1 MKLVVRVIALLLVG
15 VVSAAELPTEQAT
28 VQVTLQQGAITGSR
42 EEAIN
47 GRVYYSFKS
56 IPYAKPPVGPLR
68 FKNPEPADPWSG
80 VRNGSLP
87 IPKCPQT
94 SIFILGRHPI
104 EGQEDCLYLNV
115 YTPQPYLSNLPVMV
129 YIHGGAFLVGTAA
142 EGGSPAPLMQKDI
155 VLVTM
160 NYRLGALGFL
170 STEDSVLPGNLGL
183 KDQTLALQWVQ
194 DNIMNFGG
202 DPNQVTIFGISAG
215 GISAHLHVLS
225 PNSVG
230 LFHRAIMQS
239 GTALLATITSP
250 RRGAISI
257 SKALNCSGPTES
269 HQLLEC
275 FKNATMEDLVEA
287 QNSLNEWYDL
297 PLTVGPCVDGSFL
310 PQHPASLLRLAR
322 YNDNVDIM
330 TGTVHDEGNLITAG
344 LFSKAGEEALQQLND
359 NFNKVGPI
367 LLGVTNEEN
376 PVYLARRVF
385 LRYMSDLNV
394 TMDDEPALTKL
405 IGDQAFTTHS
415 LQSAGFHAKRTS
427 SKTFMYELQQTL
439 EKPIMSLFTNT
450 SIEREMA
457 GHGDDILYL
466 FQFPEFLEPLHR
478 PQDLHVQETFL
489 TLWTN
494 FASTGNPTINGDLGF
509 RWAPVTP
516 SDPLRYLSITT
527 TPTMQQADRS
537 LLNFWN
543 SLPTE
548 TTKLL
553 YPELFLQDVKQ
564 EL

>member
-1 MKLVVRVIALLLVG
+1 MLVVTVIASLLAV
-15 VVSAAELPTEQAT
+15 VVSAANPPTEQAT
-28 VQVTLQQGAITGSR
+28 VEVTLQQGAITGSR
-42 EEAIN
+42 EEAMN

-68 FKNPEPADPWSG
+68 FKDPEPAPTWSG

-94 SIFILGRHPI
+94 SIFILKRHPI

-115 YTPQPYLSNLPVMV
+115 YTPQPYASNLPVMV
-129 YIHGGAFLVGTAA
+129 YIHGGAFLVGSAG
-142 EGGSPAPLMQKDI
+142 EGSPAPLMQKDI

-170 STEDSVLPGNLGL
+170 STGDSVLPGNLGL

-194 DNIMNFGG
+194 GNIKDFGG

-225 PNSVG
+225 PGSVG
-230 LFHRAIMQS
+230 LFQRAIIQS

-250 RRGAISI
+250 RKGAISI
-257 SKALNCSGPTES
+257 SKALNCSGPIES

-275 FKNATMEDLVEA
+275 FKNATLEDLVEA

-310 PQHPASLLRLAR
+310 PQHPASLLRLSHYA
-322 YNDNVDIM
+322 DNVDVMI
-330 TGTVHDEGNLITAG
+330 GTAQEDGNLLTVG
-344 LFSKAGEEALQQLND
+344 LFSKAGEEVLQKLND
-359 NFNKVGPI
+359 NFSKVGPI
-367 LLGVTNEEN
+367 MLGVTEEEN
-376 PVYLARRVF
+376 PVYLARRMF

-394 TMDDEPALTKL
+394 TMDDEFALTKL
-405 IGDQAFTTHS
+405 IGDQAFKTHS
-415 LQSAGFHAKRTS
+415 LQSAGFHAKS
-427 SKTFMYELQQTL
+427 PHSKTFMYELQHPL
-439 EKPIMSLFTNT
+439 ENPIMSLFTNT
-450 SIEREMA
+450 SIKREMT
-457 GHGDDILYL
+457 GHGDEMRYI

-478 PQDLHVQETFL
+478 PQDLHVQEIFL

-494 FASTGNPTINGDLGF
+494 FASTGNPTINGTLGF
-509 RWAPVTP
+509 RWTPVTP
-516 SDPLRYLSITT
+516 YDPLRYLSITT
-527 TPTMQQADRS
+527 TPSMQQADRS
-537 LLNFWN
+537 VLNFWN

-553 YPELFLQDVKQ
+553 YPELFLQNVEQ

>member
-1 MKLVVRVIALLLVG
+1 MLAVTIVTAMVAV
-15 VVSAAELPTEQAT
+15 AAAEQAT

-47 GRVYYSFKS
+47 GRMYYSFKS

-68 FKNPEPADPWSG
+68 FKKPEPADPWSG

-87 IPKCPQT
+87 IPKCPQL
-94 SIFILGRHPI
+94 SSRVPGAID
-104 EGQEDCLYLNV
+104 GQEDCLYLNV
-115 YTPQPYLSNLPVMV
+115 YTPKPYESNLPVMV
-129 YIHGGAFLVGTAA
+129 YIHGGAFLVSSAG

-170 STEDSVLPGNLGL
+170 STGDDVLPGNLGL
-183 KDQTLALQWVQ
+183 LDQTMALQWVQ
-194 DNIMNFGG
+194 DNIRSLGG
-202 DPNQVTIFGISAG
+202 DPNQVTIFGASAG
-215 GISAHLHVLS
+215 GISAHLHILS
-225 PNSVG
+225 PFSRG
-230 LFHRAIMQS
+230 LFKRAILQS
-239 GTALLATITSP
+239 GTALLASLEFS
-250 RRGAISI
+250 REGAISV
-257 SKALNCSGPTES
+257 SKTLKCHGEQSQ
-269 HQLLEC
+269 QLLTC
-275 FKNATMEDLVEA
+275 FKKATVKDLVYA
-287 QNSLNEWYDL
+287 QYSLGKWYGL
-297 PLTVGPCVDGSFL
+297 PLTVAPRVDGSFL
-310 PQHPASLLRLAR
+310 PNHPAILIRSGH
-322 YNDNVDIM
+322 YNNVDMII
-330 TGTVHDEGNLITAG
+330 GTVQDEGNLVTAG

-367 LLGVTNEEN
+367 LLGVTKEEN

-394 TMDDEPALTKL
+394 TMDDEPALTRI
-405 IGDQAFTTHS
+405 IGNQGFQVHGA
-415 LQSAGFHAKRTS
+415 QSAGFHARRTS
-427 SKTFMYELQQTL
+427 RVFMYEVHHHL
-439 EKPIMSLFTNT
+439 EQSFMTLFTNT
-450 SIEREMA
+450 SIERQMA
-457 GHGDDILYL
+457 GHGDDILYM

-543 SLPTE
+543 CLPTK

-553 YPELFLQDVKQ
+553 YPELFLQDA
-564 EL
+564 EE